1 MSEDEKKA
9 DDIPLEKKAEDIPLE
24 KKADD
29 IPLGKKAEDIPLE
42 KKEPEKKEPE
52 IISIKKS
59 TYNKLIV
66 GLIVA
71 IGIAAFLGGFG
82 VGFESAVPSE
92 NVIQDSG
99 VQRSANQPQSQL
111 QSSSVRIAVSL
122 DDDPVKGD
130 PNAPITMIEFSDFQ
144 CPFCGKFFSTTLPLI
159 EKNYIETGKV
169 KFVYRDFPIPS
180 IHPNAVPAALAA
192 ECADDQGKFWEYHD
206 KLFEK
211 QRQWESLDAQNGIR
225 TFEQFAE
232 ELDLDSDTFN
242 TCLESTKYLAEV
254 QNDLDDGLSYGVTG
268 TPGFIIGNEKI
279 GFVKL
284 SGAQPYSVFER
295 VIEQQLAS

>member
-1 MSEDEKKA
+1 MSEDAKKA
-9 DDIPLEKKAEDIPLE
+9 EDKPLEKKD
-24 KKADD
+24 
-29 IPLGKKAEDIPLE
+29 
-42 KKEPEKKEPE
+42 PEKKEPE
-52 IISIKKS
+52 TISIKKS

-66 GLIVA
+66 GLMVA

-82 VGFESAVPSE
+82 VGFESAFTFE

-99 VQRSANQPQSQL
+99 VKTSANQPQSQT
-111 QSSSVRIAVSL
+111 QSSSGIIAVSL

-130 PNAPITMIEFSDFQ
+130 PNAPITMIEFSDYQ

-169 KFVYRDFPIPS
+169 KFVYRDFPIPN

-192 ECADDQGKFWEYHD
+192 ECADDQGKFWEYHN

-211 QRQWESLDAQNGIR
+211 QRQWEGLDAQNGIR

-242 TCLESTKYLAEV
+242 TCLESSKHLDEV
-254 QNDLDDGLSYGVTG
+254 QKDLNDGLSYGITG

-279 GFVKL
+279 GYTKM
-284 SGAQPYSVFER
+284 SGAQPYSTF
-295 VIEQQLAS
+295 QQLFDRLLTN

>member
-1 MSEDEKKA
+1 MSEDAEKAEYKPIEKK
-9 DDIPLEKKAEDIPLE
+9 D
-24 KKADD
+24 
-29 IPLGKKAEDIPLE
+29 
-42 KKEPEKKEPE
+42 PEKKEPE
-52 IISIKKS
+52 LISIKKS

-66 GLIVA
+66 GLMVA

-82 VGFESAVPSE
+82 VGFESAVTSE

-99 VQRSANQPQSQL
+99 VKTSANQPQSQT
-111 QSSSVRIAVSL
+111 QSSSGIIAVSL

-130 PNAPITMIEFSDFQ
+130 PNAPIIMIEFSDYQ

-180 IHPNAVPAALAA
+180 IHPNAVPAAMAS
-192 ECADDQGKFWEYHD
+192 ECADDQGKFWEYHN
-206 KLFEK
+206 KLFEN
-211 QRQWESLDAQNGIR
+211 QRQWQGLDVQNGIR

-242 TCLESTKYLAEV
+242 TCLESGKYLDEV
-254 QNDLDDGLSYGVTG
+254 QKDFNDGVSYGVTG

-279 GFVKL
+279 GYTKM
-284 SGAQPYSVFER
+284 SGAQPYSVF
-295 VIEQQLAS
+295 QQLFDRLLTS